1 MATAA
6 TISTASAVVILHPDQ
21 ATWDRE
27 VRAYLDVTESAG
39 LSPNTVKTYGASLRA
54 WATWRQGEGL
64 SLDPAAATRREAQAW
79 VGHLTRT
86 VKSGTA
92 GTRYSNLVTF
102 YRWMVQEWSLA
113 GDVRPSP
120 FDHVKGPKVTPP
132 RVPVLEA
139 GTMDRLLAA
148 CAGSSYQDVRDRA
161 LIALGVSTG
170 LRRSEIAAIAV
181 EDLDMAG
188 RRLRVRGKGDTDAW
202 VPFGQT
208 AADALRVYLRKR
220 AAHRDRDMVHPLGI
234 RSDRMT
240 DGHPLFLVHPRGA
253 YGGVTSETVRSIL
266 TKRARQAGV
275 GHVHVHQLRHTF
287 AHELLA
293 AGVESADVMTL
304 GRWTNPRVM
313 ARYGAD
319 LKEARAAAAY
329 VDPLARG
336 KVRRVR

>member
-6 TISTASAVVILHPDQ
+6 TLSTAAPVIILHPDQ
-21 ATWDRE
+21 VTWDRE
-27 VRAYLDVTESAG
+27 VQAYLDVAESAG
-39 LSPNTVKTYGASLRA
+39 LSPNTTKTYGASLRA
-54 WATWRQGEGL
+54 WAAWRQDQGL
-64 SLDPAAATRREAQAW
+64 SLDPTKATRRDAQAW

-120 FDHVKGPKVTPP
+120 FDHVKGPKVVAP
-132 RVPVLEA
+132 RVPVLQE

-148 CAGSSYQDVRDRA
+148 CAGSSFSDVRDRA
-161 LIALGVSTG
+161 IIALGVSAG
-170 LRRSEIAAIAV
+170 LRRSEIAAVAV
-181 EDLDMAG
+181 EDLDMTG
-188 RRLRVRGKGDTDAW
+188 RRVRVRGKGDTDAW

-220 AAHRDRDMVHPLGI
+220 ANHRDRDMVHPLGI
-234 RSDRMT
+234 RSDRMV

-266 TKRARQAGV
+266 KKRAAMAGI

-293 AGVESADVMTL
+293 ANVDPQDVMTL

-336 KVRRVR
+336 KVRKVR